1 MKQKQLNELATLEK
15 FIPTNWDWINMWW
28 SWKFNWWAIYTE
40 WSDKR
45 FNPERTYFLINGWGK
60 KWFETGD
67 ISQLQRLNRLLMAK
81 RRYDL
86 QMTSWI
92 ADVKDW
98 IIFIS
103 ELEEEY
109 PREAQIIKDKLTVW
123 DAFNVY
129 SKYLRNGI
137 EFDMWEKMKVFHTVK
152 LYQ

>member
-45 FNPERTYFLINGWGK
+45 FNPERTYFLINWGWK

-86 QMTSWI
+86 QMASWI

-129 SKYLRNGI
+129 SKYLRNWL
-137 EFDMWEKMKVFHTVK
+137 EFDMWEKMKVLHTVK